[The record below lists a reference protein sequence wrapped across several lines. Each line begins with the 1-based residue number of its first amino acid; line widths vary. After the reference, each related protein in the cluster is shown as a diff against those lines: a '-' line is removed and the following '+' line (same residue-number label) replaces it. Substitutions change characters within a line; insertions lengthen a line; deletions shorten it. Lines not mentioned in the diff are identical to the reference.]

1 MNRRNF
7 LKGFLASGAV
17 IALAP
22 LMPIVEAPISTATF
36 DSIIATTLANY
47 RPIIAAMIT
56 RPSPIFEALKKN
68 GWIAQG
74 QPIVEPFIFN

>member
-22 LMPIVEAPISTATF
+22 LMPIVEVPIESAKFEELMVTTLNEYRKILVENITRQNGVFTFLLRKGYINAGEPISF
-36 DSIIATTLANY
+36 
-47 RPIIAAMIT
+47 PVIT
-56 RPSPIFEALKKN
+56 R
-68 GWIAQG
+68 
-74 QPIVEPFIFN
+74 

>member
-36 DSIIATTLANY
+36 VTFDSLVATTLANY
-47 RPIIAAMIT
+47 RSVIVE
-56 RPSPIFEALKKN
+56 RPSPVFEALKKN